1 MSELSCTGRR
11 GPAVIGADFDD
22 AVAGE
27 VANNQGAHDKM
38 SDYFFTNASGGPYRP
53 VLPADTSAW
62 PPLSSV

>member
-1 MSELSCTGRR
+1 MSELSCRR
-11 GPAVIGADFDD
+11 RKAAVVGADFDD

-27 VANNQGAHDKM
+27 VADDQGRADHKM